1 MVKRLCHIPYYKD
14 SSQKMKSIFGLKPLH
29 GTQVRSDDYSV
40 IIERVWKVSLIL
52 LCIECF

>member
-29 GTQVRSDDYSV
+29 VRKLGLM
-40 IIERVWKVSLIL
+40 IIQL
-52 LCIECF
+52 L